1 MSFDQTHDRSK
12 TIGGSDAAAV
22 LGLSPFRSPLDVWM
36 EKTGRRKAFTE
47 NRYTRLG
54 NLLEPIVADI
64 YAEETG
70 FRVRDPAVTLTHH
83 QFAVISGTP
92 DRIATDS
99 DNVSRVVEVKT
110 AWTPRSVAAWGEPGT
125 SDVPAHYNVQG
136 VIYMALTG
144 LDICDFALFA
154 GGDVK
159 RYTIHRDGVAETQL
173 LETLAAWWDAHVVRD
188 VPPDVTG
195 GDLDLLKT
203 RWGSSSGVMLK
214 ATPSL
219 EEIAAKY
226 AAVTTRLA
234 EAEAEADA
242 LKATLQSVIADA
254 DGIEGETFRATW
266 KFAKA
271 SARTDWEAVAKAANA
286 SRELIEQNTKIGA
299 ASRRFLFKE
308 KS

>member
-22 LGLSPFRSPLDVWM
+22 LGLSPFRTPLDVWM
-36 EKTGRRKAFTE
+36 EKTGRRKPFTE
-47 NRYTRLG
+47 NRFTRLG

-70 FRVRDPAVTLTHH
+70 FRVRDPAMTLTHH
-83 QFAVISGTP
+83 QFGVISGTP

-110 AWTPRSVAAWGEPGT
+110 AWTPRSIAAWGEPGT

-144 LDICDFALFA
+144 LDLCDFAVFA

-159 RYTIHRDGVAETQL
+159 RYTIHRDRVAETQL
-173 LETLAAWWDAHVVRD
+173 LETLASWWEAHVVRD
-188 VPPDVTG
+188 IPPDVTG

-203 RWGSSSGVMLK
+203 RWASSSGVMLT
-214 ATPSL
+214 ATPSV

-226 AAVTTRLA
+226 AAVTARLA

-271 SARTDWEAVAKAANA
+271 SARTDWEAVARAAGA
-286 SRELIEQNTKIGA
+286 SRELIESNTKLGA